1 MTKDFKKI
9 MKIALLSVFFLF
21 IAVFIFINSMDLMFG
36 VKIKNVKING
46 LPAQTGAKVTDNV
59 LEITGVAKNAVN
71 LTLNDREI
79 SVDKNG
85 GFSESIILSLG
96 YNIITIKAKDKFGNV
111 DEKDYKLIY

>member
-1 MTKDFKKI
+1 

-21 IAVFIFINSMDLMFG
+21 IVVFIFINSMDLMFG
-36 VKIKNVKING
+36 VKIKNVNIDG
-46 LPAQTGAKVTDNV
+46 LPAQTGIKVENNV

-85 GFSESIILSLG
+85 NFSESIILSLG